1 MVPYRNITVSRLLLL
16 GTRRLLKECIRFRLR
31 NANADADGSL
41 ALKKSALTSKNTGA
55 PLKTSPFGRVQN
67 RHLVREV
74 RVLTFGNRRTVLSH
88 TSSRSPRARL
98 HDFGAATVRRLGL
111 TIR

>member
-31 NANADADGSL
+31 NASAHADGFP
-41 ALKKSALTSKNTGA
+41 ALKKSALTSNNTGA